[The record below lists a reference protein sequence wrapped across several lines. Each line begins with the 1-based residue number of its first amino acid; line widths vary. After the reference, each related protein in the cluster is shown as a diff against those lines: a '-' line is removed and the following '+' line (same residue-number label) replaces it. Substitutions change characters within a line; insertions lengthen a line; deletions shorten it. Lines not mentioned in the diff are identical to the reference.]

1 MSRQAREKAGRRA
14 ETLASFY
21 LRSKG
26 YSILGRRLKTHAGE
40 IDILARRGQT
50 LVVIEVKSRPDLTS
64 AEESLKFRDWVRISE
79 AANIHISRHQNLQKL
94 ALRFDAVFVIG
105 GWKILHH
112 KDFWRPH

>member
-14 ETLASFY
+14 ETLASWY
-21 LRSKG
+21 LRLKG
-26 YSILGRRLKTHAGE
+26 YAILGRRIKTRAGE

-50 LVVIEVKSRPDLTS
+50 LVVTEVKARPDIS
-64 AEESLKFRDWVRISE
+64 AAEDSLGFRDWVRISE